1 MADVL
6 NSAWDTLQ
14 HIEDTV
20 HTFLTS
26 PVDSPANITT
36 TPSTRNTSFEDN
48 TMKGKE
54 FRGVSTWSGRVCDV
68 WFWVACVLVWTVYQV
83 LQ

>member
-1 MADVL
+1 MDDVL
-6 NSAWDTLQ
+6 NSGTQ

-36 TPSTRNTSFEDN
+36 TPSTRNTSLEDN
-48 TMKGKE
+48 TVEEKE
-54 FRGVSTWSGRVCDV
+54 FRGVSKLSG
-68 WFWVACVLVWTVYQV
+68 
-83 LQ
+83 